1 MRRSG
6 EPYLVHPLN
15 VAAILADL
23 KADDVSIVVGL
34 LHDVL
39 EDTLTTREAIAQQF
53 GHEVADLV
61 DGRDEDRQASPTSP
75 ARRSRPRPSAR

>member
-15 VAAILADL
+15 VAAILAEM

-39 EDTLTTREAIAQQF
+39 EDTLTTKESIAQQF
-53 GHEVADLV
+53 GAEVASSST
-61 DGRDEDRQASPTSP
+61 G
-75 ARRSRPRPSAR
+75 